1 MKFFKTLFLFFL
13 PIIINGFNIATVLS
27 VQIANASNFSHAYEF
42 RLRLDEMVPF
52 KVYSLNDPN
61 RIVVELDTST
71 INSLDDLEIT
81 SSPMLGEINFT
92 KIVEG
97 WSAIS
102 IIIDTPVKVQNL
114 AMKPQQLGGS
124 KVELSF
130 ELLPIK
136 QQEFDRIVTL
146 FYDDTNDKPLL
157 NIKNNFYYKKKNKL
171 IVVIDPGHGG
181 VDPGAQV
188 KTVREADLMLSL
200 AKVVAEEIERN
211 DNMTVILTRTIDEFT
226 SLDKRLMLAVRA
238 GADLFISLHADTVKK
253 GMASGSTIYTL
264 SQEASDQASARLAS
278 RHGGDELISG
288 LDFTGAETAVTSAL
302 MDLLRR
308 ENSVR
313 SSAFSKSIL
322 KNLENFSIKLNPT
335 PLRKAN
341 FSVLKLPGVPSILIE
356 TGFMSTSSD
365 LKNLQDRD
373 WAEKFA
379 LGISAGILEWV
390 AADQLLAN
398 KRMQ

>member
-1 MKFFKTLFLFFL
+1 MKFLKTLFLFFL
-13 PIIINGFNIATVLS
+13 SMVIIGLKFSTISF
-27 VQIANASNFSHAYEF
+27 VQIANASNFSHAYDF
-42 RLRLDEMVPF
+42 RLKLDEMVPF

-71 INSLDDLEIT
+71 INSVDDLEIT
-81 SSPMLGEINFT
+81 SSPLMGEINFL
-92 KIVEG
+92 KAIEG

-102 IIIDTPVKVQNL
+102 IKLKTPMKVQNL
-114 AMKPQQLGGS
+114 AMKPLKLDSS

-130 ELLPIK
+130 ELFPINQK
-136 QQEFDRIVTL
+136 EFDGIVKL
-146 FYDDTNDKPLL
+146 FGNDIHDERLVNINKDFDY
-157 NIKNNFYYKKKNKL
+157 IKNNKL

-188 KTVREADLMLSL
+188 KTIREADLMLSL
-200 AKVVAEEIERN
+200 AKVVAEEIESL
-211 DNMTVILTRTIDEFT
+211 DNTSVILTRTIDEFT
-226 SLDKRLMLAVRA
+226 SLDERLMLAVRV

-253 GMASGSTIYTL
+253 GKASGSTVYTL

-288 LDFTGAETAVTSAL
+288 LDLTGTETAITSAL
-302 MDLLRR
+302 MGLLRS
-308 ENSVR
+308 ENTVR
-313 SSAFSKSIL
+313 SFAFSEAIL

-341 FSVLKLPGVPSILIE
+341 FSVLKLPSVPSILIE

-365 LKNLQDRD
+365 LKNLQDRN

-379 LGISAGILEWV
+379 LAISSGILEWV
-390 AADQLLAN
+390 AEDQLLAN

>member
-1 MKFFKTLFLFFL
+1 MKFLKTLFLFFL
-13 PIIINGFNIATVLS
+13 SMVIIGLKFSNISL
-27 VQIANASNFSHAYEF
+27 VQIANASNFSNAYEF
-42 RLRLDEMVPF
+42 RLQLDEMVPF

-71 INSLDDLEIT
+71 INSVDDLEIT
-81 SSPMLGEINFT
+81 SSPLMGEINFL
-92 KIVEG
+92 KAIEG

-102 IIIDTPVKVQNL
+102 IKLKTPMKVQNL
-114 AMKPQQLGGS
+114 AMKPLKLDSS

-130 ELLPIK
+130 ELFPINQK
-136 QQEFDRIVTL
+136 EFDGIVKL
-146 FYDDTNDKPLL
+146 FGNDIHDERLVNINKDFDY
-157 NIKNNFYYKKKNKL
+157 IKNNKL

-188 KTVREADLMLSL
+188 KTIREADLMLSL
-200 AKVVAEEIERN
+200 AKVVAEEIERL
-211 DNMTVILTRTIDEFT
+211 DNTTVILTRTIDEFT
-226 SLDKRLMLAVRA
+226 SLDERLMLAVRV

-253 GMASGSTIYTL
+253 GKASGSTVYTL

-288 LDFTGAETAVTSAL
+288 LDLTGTETAITSAL
-302 MDLLRR
+302 MGLLRS
-308 ENSVR
+308 ENTVR
-313 SSAFSKSIL
+313 SYAFSEAIL

-341 FSVLKLPGVPSILIE
+341 FSVLKLPSVPSILIE
-356 TGFMSTSSD
+356 TGFMSTTSD
-365 LKNLQDRD
+365 LKNLQDRN

-379 LGISAGILEWV
+379 LAISSGILEWV
-390 AADQLLAN
+390 AEDQLLAN

>member
-1 MKFFKTLFLFFL
+1 MKFLKTLFLFFL
-13 PIIINGFNIATVLS
+13 SMVIIGLKFSIISS
-27 VQIANASNFSHAYEF
+27 VQIANASNFSHAYDF
-42 RLRLDEMVPF
+42 RLKLDEMVPL

-61 RIVVELDTST
+61 RIVLELDTST
-71 INSLDDLEIT
+71 INSVDDLEIT
-81 SSPMLGEINFT
+81 SSPLMGEINFL
-92 KIVEG
+92 KAIEG

-102 IIIDTPVKVQNL
+102 IKLETPMKVQNL
-114 AMKPQQLGGS
+114 AMKPLKLDSS

-130 ELLPIK
+130 ELFPINQK
-136 QQEFDRIVTL
+136 EFDGIVKL
-146 FYDDTNDKPLL
+146 FGNDIHDERLVNINKDFDY
-157 NIKNNFYYKKKNKL
+157 IKNNKL

-188 KTVREADLMLSL
+188 KTIREADLMLSL
-200 AKVVAEEIERN
+200 AKVVAEEIERL
-211 DNMTVILTRTIDEFT
+211 DNTTVILTRTIDEFT
-226 SLDKRLMLAVRA
+226 SLDERLMLAVRV

-253 GMASGSTIYTL
+253 GKASGSTVYTL

-288 LDFTGAETAVTSAL
+288 LDLTGTETAITSAL
-302 MDLLRR
+302 MGLLRS
-308 ENSVR
+308 ENTVR
-313 SSAFSKSIL
+313 SYAFSEAIL

-341 FSVLKLPGVPSILIE
+341 FSVLKLPSVPSILIE

-365 LKNLQDRD
+365 LRNLQDRN

-379 LGISAGILEWV
+379 LAISSGILEWV
-390 AADQLLAN
+390 AEDQLLAN

>member
-1 MKFFKTLFLFFL
+1 MKFLKTLFLFFL
-13 PIIINGFNIATVLS
+13 SIVIIGLKFSTISF
-27 VQIANASNFSHAYEF
+27 VQIANASNFSHVYEF
-42 RLRLDEMVPF
+42 RLKLDEMVPF

-81 SSPMLGEINFT
+81 SSPLMGEVNFL
-92 KIVEG
+92 KAIEG

-102 IIIDTPVKVQNL
+102 IKLETPMKVQNL
-114 AMKPQQLGGS
+114 AMKPLKLDGS

-130 ELLPIK
+130 ELFPINQK
-136 QQEFDRIVTL
+136 EFDGIVKL
-146 FYDDTNDKPLL
+146 FGNDIHDERLV
-157 NIKNNFYYKKKNKL
+157 NIKKDFDYNKNNKL

-188 KTVREADLMLSL
+188 KTIREADLMLSL
-200 AKVVAEEIERN
+200 AKVVAEEIERL
-211 DNMTVILTRTIDEFT
+211 DNTTVILTRTIDEFT
-226 SLDKRLMLAVRA
+226 SLDERLMLAVRV

-253 GMASGSTIYTL
+253 GKASGSTVYTL

-288 LDFTGAETAVTSAL
+288 LDLTGTETAITSAL
-302 MDLLRR
+302 MGLLRS
-308 ENSVR
+308 ENTVR
-313 SSAFSKSIL
+313 SYAFSEAIL
-322 KNLENFSIKLNPT
+322 KNLENFSITLNPT

-341 FSVLKLPGVPSILIE
+341 FSVLKLPSVPSILIE

-379 LGISAGILEWV
+379 LAISSGILEWV
-390 AADQLLAN
+390 AEDQLLGN

>member
-1 MKFFKTLFLFFL
+1 MKFLKTLFLFFL
-13 PIIINGFNIATVLS
+13 SMVIIGLKFSTISL
-27 VQIANASNFSHAYEF
+27 VQIANASNFSHAYDF
-42 RLRLDEMVPF
+42 RLKLDEMVQF

-71 INSLDDLEIT
+71 INSLDDLEIM
-81 SSPMLGEINFT
+81 SSPLMGEINFL
-92 KIVEG
+92 KAIEG

-102 IIIDTPVKVQNL
+102 IKLETPMKVQNL
-114 AMKPQQLGGS
+114 AMKPLKLDGS

-130 ELLPIK
+130 ELFPINQK
-136 QQEFDRIVTL
+136 EFDGIVEL
-146 FYDDTNDKPLL
+146 FGNDIHDERLV
-157 NIKNNFYYKKKNKL
+157 NIKKDFDYNKNNKL

-188 KTVREADLMLSL
+188 KTIREADLMLSL
-200 AKVVAEEIERN
+200 AKVVAEEIERL
-211 DNMTVILTRTIDEFT
+211 DNTTVILTRKIDEFT
-226 SLDKRLMLAVRA
+226 SLDERLMLAVRV

-253 GMASGSTIYTL
+253 GKASGSTVYTL
-264 SQEASDQASARLAS
+264 SLEASDQASARLAS

-288 LDFTGAETAVTSAL
+288 LDLTGTETAITSAL
-302 MDLLRR
+302 MGLLRS
-308 ENSVR
+308 ENTVR
-313 SSAFSKSIL
+313 SYAFSEAIL
-322 KNLENFSIKLNPT
+322 KNLEDFSIKLNPT

-341 FSVLKLPGVPSILIE
+341 FSVLKLPSVPSILIE

-379 LGISAGILEWV
+379 LAISSGILEWV
-390 AADQLLAN
+390 AEDQLLGN

>member
-1 MKFFKTLFLFFL
+1 MKFSKTLFLFFL
-13 PIIINGFNIATVLS
+13 SMVIIGLKFSTISS
-27 VQIANASNFSHAYEF
+27 VQIANASNFSHAYDF
-42 RLRLDEMVPF
+42 RLKLDEMVPF

-61 RIVVELDTST
+61 RIVVELDTSK

-81 SSPMLGEINFT
+81 SSPLMGEINFL
-92 KIVEG
+92 KAIEG

-102 IIIDTPVKVQNL
+102 IKLETPMKVQNL
-114 AMKPQQLGGS
+114 AMKPLKLDGS

-130 ELLPIK
+130 ELFPINQK
-136 QQEFDRIVTL
+136 EFDGIVKL
-146 FYDDTNDKPLL
+146 FGNDIHDERLV
-157 NIKNNFYYKKKNKL
+157 NIKKDFDYNKNNKL

-188 KTVREADLMLSL
+188 KTIREADLMLSL
-200 AKVVAEEIERN
+200 AKVVAEEIERL
-211 DNMTVILTRTIDEFT
+211 DNTTVILTRTIDEFT
-226 SLDKRLMLAVRA
+226 SLDERLMLAVRV

-253 GMASGSTIYTL
+253 GKAYGSTVYTL

-288 LDFTGAETAVTSAL
+288 LDLTGTETAITSAL
-302 MDLLRR
+302 MGLLRS
-308 ENSVR
+308 ENTVR
-313 SSAFSKSIL
+313 SYAFSEAIL
-322 KNLENFSIKLNPT
+322 KNLENFSITLNPT

-341 FSVLKLPGVPSILIE
+341 FSVLKLPSVPSILIE

-379 LGISAGILEWV
+379 LAISSGILEWV
-390 AADQLLAN
+390 AEDQLLGN

>member
-1 MKFFKTLFLFFL
+1 MKFFKTLYLFFL
-13 PIIINGFNIATVLS
+13 PITIIGLNIATVLS

-146 FYDDTNDKPLL
+146 FYDDTNDESSL

-200 AKVVAEEIERN
+200 AKVVAEEIERH

-379 LGISAGILEWV
+379 LAISSGILEWV
-390 AADQLLAN
+390 AKDQLLAN

>member
-1 MKFFKTLFLFFL
+1 MKFLKTLFLFFL
-13 PIIINGFNIATVLS
+13 SMVIIGLKFSTISL

-42 RLRLDEMVPF
+42 RLKLDEMVPF

-71 INSLDDLEIT
+71 INSVDDLEIT
-81 SSPMLGEINFT
+81 SSPLMGEINFL
-92 KIVEG
+92 KAIEG

-102 IIIDTPVKVQNL
+102 IKLKTPMKVQNL
-114 AMKPQQLGGS
+114 TMKPLTLDSS

-130 ELLPIK
+130 ELFPINQK
-136 QQEFDRIVTL
+136 EFDGIVKL
-146 FYDDTNDKPLL
+146 FGNDIHDERLVNINKDFDY
-157 NIKNNFYYKKKNKL
+157 IKNNKL

-188 KTVREADLMLSL
+188 KTIREADLMLSL
-200 AKVVAEEIERN
+200 AKVVAEEIERL
-211 DNMTVILTRTIDEFT
+211 DNTTVILTRTIDEFT
-226 SLDKRLMLAVRA
+226 SLDERLMLAVRV

-253 GMASGSTIYTL
+253 GKASGSTVYTL

-288 LDFTGAETAVTSAL
+288 LDLTGTETAITSAL
-302 MDLLRR
+302 MGLLRS
-308 ENSVR
+308 ENTVR
-313 SSAFSKSIL
+313 SYAFSEAIL

-341 FSVLKLPGVPSILIE
+341 FSVLKLPSVPSILIE

-379 LGISAGILEWV
+379 LAISSGILEWV
-390 AADQLLAN
+390 AKDQLLAN

>member
-1 MKFFKTLFLFFL
+1 MKFLKTLFLFFL
-13 PIIINGFNIATVLS
+13 SIVIIGLKFSTISL
-27 VQIANASNFSHAYEF
+27 VQIANASNFSHAYDF
-42 RLRLDEMVPF
+42 RLKLDEMVPF

-61 RIVVELDTST
+61 RIVLELDTST
-71 INSLDDLEIT
+71 INSLDDLDIT
-81 SSPMLGEINFT
+81 SSPLMGEINFL
-92 KIVEG
+92 KAIEG

-102 IIIDTPVKVQNL
+102 IKLEIPMKVQNL
-114 AMKPQQLGGS
+114 AMKPLKLDSS

-130 ELLPIK
+130 ELFPINQK
-136 QQEFDRIVTL
+136 EFDGIVKL
-146 FYDDTNDKPLL
+146 FVNDIHDERLV
-157 NIKNNFYYKKKNKL
+157 NIKKDFDYNKNDKL

-188 KTVREADLMLSL
+188 KTIREADLMLSL
-200 AKVVAEEIERN
+200 AKVVAEEIERL
-211 DNMTVILTRTIDEFT
+211 DNTTVILTRTIDEFT
-226 SLDKRLMLAVRA
+226 SLDERLMLAVRV

-253 GMASGSTIYTL
+253 GKASGSTVYTL

-288 LDFTGAETAVTSAL
+288 LDLTGTETAITSAL
-302 MDLLRR
+302 MGLLRS
-308 ENSVR
+308 ENTVR
-313 SSAFSKSIL
+313 SYAFSEAIL

-341 FSVLKLPGVPSILIE
+341 FSVLKLPSVPSILIE

-379 LGISAGILEWV
+379 LAISSGILEWV
-390 AADQLLAN
+390 AEDQLLGN

>member
-1 MKFFKTLFLFFL
+1 MKFLKTLFLFFL
-13 PIIINGFNIATVLS
+13 SMVIIGLKFSNISL
-27 VQIANASNFSHAYEF
+27 VQIANASNFSHAYDF
-42 RLRLDEMVPF
+42 RLKLDEMVPF

-71 INSLDDLEIT
+71 INSVDDLEIT
-81 SSPMLGEINFT
+81 SSPLMGEINFL
-92 KIVEG
+92 KAIEG

-102 IIIDTPVKVQNL
+102 IKLKTPMKVQNL
-114 AMKPQQLGGS
+114 AMKPLKLDSS

-130 ELLPIK
+130 ELFPINQK
-136 QQEFDRIVTL
+136 EFDGIVKL
-146 FYDDTNDKPLL
+146 FGNDIHDERLVNINKDFDY
-157 NIKNNFYYKKKNKL
+157 IKNNKL

-188 KTVREADLMLSL
+188 KTIREADLMLSL
-200 AKVVAEEIERN
+200 AKVVAEEIERL
-211 DNMTVILTRTIDEFT
+211 DNTTVILTRTIDEFT
-226 SLDKRLMLAVRA
+226 SLDERLMLAVRV

-253 GMASGSTIYTL
+253 GKASGSTVYTL

-288 LDFTGAETAVTSAL
+288 LDLTGTETAITSAL
-302 MDLLRR
+302 MGLLRS
-308 ENSVR
+308 ENTVR
-313 SSAFSKSIL
+313 SYAFSEAIL

-341 FSVLKLPGVPSILIE
+341 FSVLKLPSVPSILIE

-365 LKNLQDRD
+365 LINLQDRD

-379 LGISAGILEWV
+379 LAISSGILEWV
-390 AADQLLAN
+390 AEDQLLAN

>member
-1 MKFFKTLFLFFL
+1 MKFLKTLFLFFL
-13 PIIINGFNIATVLS
+13 SIVIIGLKFSTISL

-42 RLRLDEMVPF
+42 RLKLDEMVPF

-61 RIVVELDTST
+61 RIVVELDTSK

-81 SSPMLGEINFT
+81 SSPLMGEVNFL
-92 KIVEG
+92 KAIEG

-102 IIIDTPVKVQNL
+102 IKLETPMKVQNL
-114 AMKPQQLGGS
+114 AMKPLKLDGS
-124 KVELSF
+124 RVELSF
-130 ELLPIK
+130 ELFPINQK
-136 QQEFDRIVTL
+136 EFDGIVKL
-146 FYDDTNDKPLL
+146 FGNDIHDERLV
-157 NIKNNFYYKKKNKL
+157 NIKKDFDYNKNNKL

-188 KTVREADLMLSL
+188 KTIREADLMLSL
-200 AKVVAEEIERN
+200 AKVVAEEIERL
-211 DNMTVILTRTIDEFT
+211 DNTTVILTRKIDEFT
-226 SLDKRLMLAVRA
+226 SLDERLMLAVRV

-253 GMASGSTIYTL
+253 GKASGSTVYTL

-288 LDFTGAETAVTSAL
+288 LDLTGTETAITSAL
-302 MDLLRR
+302 MGLLRS
-308 ENSVR
+308 ENTVR
-313 SSAFSKSIL
+313 SYAFSEAIL
-322 KNLENFSIKLNPT
+322 KNLENFSITLNPT

-341 FSVLKLPGVPSILIE
+341 FSVLKLPSVPSILIE

-379 LGISAGILEWV
+379 SAISSGILEWV
-390 AADQLLAN
+390 AEDQLLGN

>member
-1 MKFFKTLFLFFL
+1 MKFLKTLFLFFL
-13 PIIINGFNIATVLS
+13 SMVIIGLKFSNISL
-27 VQIANASNFSHAYEF
+27 VQIANASNFSHAYDF
-42 RLRLDEMVPF
+42 RLKLDEMVPF

-71 INSLDDLEIT
+71 INSVDDLEIT
-81 SSPMLGEINFT
+81 SSPLMGEINFL
-92 KIVEG
+92 KAIEG

-102 IIIDTPVKVQNL
+102 IKLETPMKVQNL
-114 AMKPQQLGGS
+114 AMKPLKLDSS

-130 ELLPIK
+130 ELFPINQK
-136 QQEFDRIVTL
+136 EFDGIVKL
-146 FYDDTNDKPLL
+146 FDNDIHDERLVNINKDFDY
-157 NIKNNFYYKKKNKL
+157 IKNNKL

-188 KTVREADLMLSL
+188 KTIREADLMLSL
-200 AKVVAEEIERN
+200 AKVVAEEIERL
-211 DNMTVILTRTIDEFT
+211 DNTTVILTRTIDEFT
-226 SLDKRLMLAVRA
+226 SLDERLMLAVRV

-253 GMASGSTIYTL
+253 GKASGSTVYTL

-288 LDFTGAETAVTSAL
+288 LDLTGTETAITSAL
-302 MDLLRR
+302 MGLLRS
-308 ENSVR
+308 ENTVR
-313 SSAFSKSIL
+313 SYAFSEAIL

-341 FSVLKLPGVPSILIE
+341 FSVLKLPSVPSILIE
-356 TGFMSTSSD
+356 TGFMSTTSD
-365 LKNLQDRD
+365 LKNLQDRN

-379 LGISAGILEWV
+379 LAISSGILEWV
-390 AADQLLAN
+390 AEDQLLAN

>member
-1 MKFFKTLFLFFL
+1 MKFLKTLFLFFL
-13 PIIINGFNIATVLS
+13 SIVIIGLKFSTISL

-42 RLRLDEMVPF
+42 RLKLDEMVPF
-52 KVYSLNDPN
+52 KVHSLNDPN
-61 RIVVELDTST
+61 RIVVELDTSA

-81 SSPMLGEINFT
+81 SSPLMGEINFL
-92 KIVEG
+92 KAIEG

-102 IIIDTPVKVQNL
+102 IKLETPMKVQNL
-114 AMKPQQLGGS
+114 AMKPLKLDGS

-130 ELLPIK
+130 ELFPINQK
-136 QQEFDRIVTL
+136 EFDGIVKL
-146 FYDDTNDKPLL
+146 FGNDIHDERLV
-157 NIKNNFYYKKKNKL
+157 NIKKDFDYNKNNKL

-188 KTVREADLMLSL
+188 KTIREADLMLSL
-200 AKVVAEEIERN
+200 AKVVAEEIERL
-211 DNMTVILTRTIDEFT
+211 DNTTVILTRKIDEFT
-226 SLDKRLMLAVRA
+226 SLDERLMLAVRV

-253 GMASGSTIYTL
+253 GKASGSTVYTL

-288 LDFTGAETAVTSAL
+288 LDLTGTETAITSAL
-302 MDLLRR
+302 MGLLRN
-308 ENSVR
+308 ENTVR
-313 SSAFSKSIL
+313 SYAFSEAIL
-322 KNLENFSIKLNPT
+322 KNLENFSITLNPT

-341 FSVLKLPGVPSILIE
+341 FSVLKLPSVPSILIE

-379 LGISAGILEWV
+379 LAISSGILEWV
-390 AADQLLAN
+390 AEDQLLRN

>member
-1 MKFFKTLFLFFL
+1 MKFLKTLFLFFVSMV
-13 PIIINGFNIATVLS
+13 IIGLNFNTISL
-27 VQIANASNFSHAYEF
+27 VQIANASNFSYAYDF
-42 RLRLDEMVPF
+42 RLKLDEMVPF

-71 INSLDDLEIT
+71 INSMDDLEIM
-81 SSPMLGEINFT
+81 SSPLMGEINFL
-92 KIVEG
+92 KAIEG

-102 IIIDTPVKVQNL
+102 IKLETPMKVQNL
-114 AMKPQQLGGS
+114 AMKPLNLDGS

-130 ELLPIK
+130 ELFPINQK
-136 QQEFDRIVTL
+136 EFDGIVKL
-146 FYDDTNDKPLL
+146 FGNDIHDERLV
-157 NIKNNFYYKKKNKL
+157 NIKKDFDYNNNNKL

-188 KTVREADLMLSL
+188 KTIREADLMLSL
-200 AKVVAEEIERN
+200 AKVVAEEIERL
-211 DNMTVILTRTIDEFT
+211 DNTTVILTRTIDEFT
-226 SLDKRLMLAVRA
+226 SLDERLMLAVRV

-253 GMASGSTIYTL
+253 GKASGSTVYTL

-288 LDFTGAETAVTSAL
+288 LDLTGTETAITSAL
-302 MDLLRR
+302 MGLLRS
-308 ENSVR
+308 ENTVR
-313 SSAFSKSIL
+313 SYAFSEAIL

-341 FSVLKLPGVPSILIE
+341 FSVLKLPSVPSILIE

-379 LGISAGILEWV
+379 LAISSGILEWV
-390 AADQLLAN
+390 AEDQLLGN

>member
-1 MKFFKTLFLFFL
+1 MKFLKTLFLFFL
-13 PIIINGFNIATVLS
+13 SMVIIGLKFSNISL
-27 VQIANASNFSHAYEF
+27 VQIANASNFSHAYDF
-42 RLRLDEMVPF
+42 RLKLDEMVPF

-71 INSLDDLEIT
+71 INSVDDLEIT
-81 SSPMLGEINFT
+81 SSPLIGEINFL
-92 KIVEG
+92 KAIEG

-102 IIIDTPVKVQNL
+102 IKLETPMKVQNL
-114 AMKPQQLGGS
+114 AMKPLKLDSS

-130 ELLPIK
+130 ELFPINQK
-136 QQEFDRIVTL
+136 EFDGIVEL
-146 FYDDTNDKPLL
+146 FGNDIHDERLV
-157 NIKNNFYYKKKNKL
+157 NIKKDFDYNKNNKL

-188 KTVREADLMLSL
+188 KTIREADLMLSL
-200 AKVVAEEIERN
+200 AKVVAEEIERL
-211 DNMTVILTRTIDEFT
+211 DNTTVILTRTIDEFT
-226 SLDKRLMLAVRA
+226 SLDERLMLAVRV

-253 GMASGSTIYTL
+253 GKASGSTVYTL

-288 LDFTGAETAVTSAL
+288 LDLTGTETAITSAL
-302 MDLLRR
+302 MGLLRS
-308 ENSVR
+308 ENTVR
-313 SSAFSKSIL
+313 SFAFSEAIL

-341 FSVLKLPGVPSILIE
+341 FSVLKLPSVPSILIE

-365 LKNLQDRD
+365 LKNLQDRN

-379 LGISAGILEWV
+379 LAISSGILEWV
-390 AADQLLAN
+390 AEDQLLAN

>member
-1 MKFFKTLFLFFL
+1 MKFLKTLFLFFVSMV
-13 PIIINGFNIATVLS
+13 IIGLNFNTISL
-27 VQIANASNFSHAYEF
+27 VQIANASNFSYAYDF
-42 RLRLDEMVPF
+42 RLKLDEMVPF

-81 SSPMLGEINFT
+81 SSPLMGEINFL
-92 KIVEG
+92 KAIEG

-102 IIIDTPVKVQNL
+102 IKLETPMKVQNL
-114 AMKPQQLGGS
+114 AMKPLKLDGS

-130 ELLPIK
+130 ELFPINQK
-136 QQEFDRIVTL
+136 EFDRIVKL
-146 FYDDTNDKPLL
+146 FGNDIHDERLV
-157 NIKNNFYYKKKNKL
+157 NIKKDFDYNKNNKL
-171 IVVIDPGHGG
+171 IVAIDPGHGG

-188 KTVREADLMLSL
+188 KTIREADLMLSL
-200 AKVVAEEIERN
+200 AKVVAEEIERL
-211 DNMTVILTRTIDEFT
+211 DNTTVILTRTIDEFT
-226 SLDKRLMLAVRA
+226 SLDERLMLAVRV

-253 GMASGSTIYTL
+253 GKASGSTVYTL

-288 LDFTGAETAVTSAL
+288 LDLTGSETAITSAL
-302 MDLLRR
+302 MGLLRS
-308 ENSVR
+308 ENTVR
-313 SSAFSKSIL
+313 SYAFSEAIL
-322 KNLENFSIKLNPT
+322 KNLDNFSIKLNPT

-341 FSVLKLPGVPSILIE
+341 FSVLKLPSVPSILIE

-379 LGISAGILEWV
+379 LAISSGILEWV
-390 AADQLLAN
+390 AEDQLLGN

>member
-1 MKFFKTLFLFFL
+1 MKFLKTLFLFFL
-13 PIIINGFNIATVLS
+13 SIVIIGLKFSTISF
-27 VQIANASNFSHAYEF
+27 VQIANASNFSHVYEF
-42 RLRLDEMVPF
+42 RLKLDEMVPF

-61 RIVVELDTST
+61 IIVVELDTST

-81 SSPMLGEINFT
+81 SSPLMGEINFL
-92 KIVEG
+92 KAIEG

-102 IIIDTPVKVQNL
+102 IKLETPMKVQNL
-114 AMKPQQLGGS
+114 AMKPLKLDGS

-130 ELLPIK
+130 ELFPINQK
-136 QQEFDRIVTL
+136 EFDGIVKL
-146 FYDDTNDKPLL
+146 FGNDIHDERLV
-157 NIKNNFYYKKKNKL
+157 NIKKDFDYNKNNKL

-188 KTVREADLMLSL
+188 KTIREADLMLSL
-200 AKVVAEEIERN
+200 AKVVAEEIERL
-211 DNMTVILTRTIDEFT
+211 DNTTVILTRKIDEFT
-226 SLDKRLMLAVRA
+226 SLDERLMLAVRV

-253 GMASGSTIYTL
+253 GKASGSTVYTL

-288 LDFTGAETAVTSAL
+288 LDLTGTETAITSAL
-302 MDLLRR
+302 MGLLRS
-308 ENSVR
+308 ENTVR
-313 SSAFSKSIL
+313 SYAFSEAIL
-322 KNLENFSIKLNPT
+322 KNLENFSITLNPT

-341 FSVLKLPGVPSILIE
+341 FSVLKLPSVPSILIE

-379 LGISAGILEWV
+379 LAISSGILEWV
-390 AADQLLAN
+390 AEDQLLGN

>member
-1 MKFFKTLFLFFL
+1 MKFLKTLFLFFL
-13 PIIINGFNIATVLS
+13 SMVIIGLKFSTISL
-27 VQIANASNFSHAYEF
+27 VQIANASNFSHAYDF
-42 RLRLDEMVPF
+42 RLKLDEMVPF

-71 INSLDDLEIT
+71 INSVDDLEIT
-81 SSPMLGEINFT
+81 SSPLMGEINFL
-92 KIVEG
+92 KAIEG

-102 IIIDTPVKVQNL
+102 IKLETPMKVQNL
-114 AMKPQQLGGS
+114 AMKPLKLDSS

-130 ELLPIK
+130 ELFPINQK
-136 QQEFDRIVTL
+136 EFDGIVKL
-146 FYDDTNDKPLL
+146 FGNDIHDERLVNINKDFDY
-157 NIKNNFYYKKKNKL
+157 IKNNKL

-188 KTVREADLMLSL
+188 KTIREADLMLSL
-200 AKVVAEEIERN
+200 AKVVAEEIERL
-211 DNMTVILTRTIDEFT
+211 DNTTVILTRTIDEFT
-226 SLDKRLMLAVRA
+226 SLDERLMLAVRV

-253 GMASGSTIYTL
+253 GKASGSTVYTL

-288 LDFTGAETAVTSAL
+288 LDLTGTETAITSAL
-302 MDLLRR
+302 MGLLRS
-308 ENSVR
+308 ENTVR
-313 SSAFSKSIL
+313 SYAFSEAIL

-341 FSVLKLPGVPSILIE
+341 FSVLKLPSVPSILIE

-365 LKNLQDRD
+365 LKNLQDRN

-379 LGISAGILEWV
+379 LAISSGILEWV
-390 AADQLLAN
+390 AEDQLLAN

>member
-1 MKFFKTLFLFFL
+1 MKFLKTLFLFFL
-13 PIIINGFNIATVLS
+13 SMVIIGLKFSNFFL
-27 VQIANASNFSHAYEF
+27 VQIANASNFSHAYDF
-42 RLRLDEMVPF
+42 RLKLDEMVPF

-71 INSLDDLEIT
+71 INSVDDLEIT
-81 SSPMLGEINFT
+81 SSPLMGEINFL
-92 KIVEG
+92 KAIEG

-102 IIIDTPVKVQNL
+102 IKLKTPMKVQNL
-114 AMKPQQLGGS
+114 TMKPLTLDSS

-130 ELLPIK
+130 ELFPINQK
-136 QQEFDRIVTL
+136 EFDGIVKL
-146 FYDDTNDKPLL
+146 FGNDIHDERLVNINKDFDY
-157 NIKNNFYYKKKNKL
+157 IKNNKL

-188 KTVREADLMLSL
+188 KTIREADLMLSL
-200 AKVVAEEIERN
+200 AKVVAEEIERL
-211 DNMTVILTRTIDEFT
+211 DNTTVILTRTIDEFT
-226 SLDKRLMLAVRA
+226 SLDERLMLAVRV

-253 GMASGSTIYTL
+253 GKASGSTVYTL

-288 LDFTGAETAVTSAL
+288 LDLTGTETAITSAL
-302 MDLLRR
+302 MGLLRS
-308 ENSVR
+308 ENTVR
-313 SSAFSKSIL
+313 SYAFSEAIL

-341 FSVLKLPGVPSILIE
+341 FSVLKLPSVPSILIE

-365 LKNLQDRD
+365 LKNLQDRN

-379 LGISAGILEWV
+379 LAISSGILEWV
-390 AADQLLAN
+390 AEDQLLAN

>member
-1 MKFFKTLFLFFL
+1 MVIIGLKFSTISL
-13 PIIINGFNIATVLS
+13 

-42 RLRLDEMVPF
+42 RLKLDEMVPF

-71 INSLDDLEIT
+71 INSLDDLEIK
-81 SSPMLGEINFT
+81 SSPLTGEINFLKDT
-92 KIVEG
+92 EG

-102 IIIDTPVKVQNL
+102 IKLETPMKVQNL
-114 AMKPQQLGGS
+114 AMKPLKLDGF

-130 ELLPIK
+130 ELFPINQK
-136 QQEFDRIVTL
+136 EFDEIVKL
-146 FYDDTNDKPLL
+146 FDNDIHDERLV
-157 NIKNNFYYKKKNKL
+157 NINKDFDYNKNNKL

-188 KTVREADLMLSL
+188 KTIREADLMLSL
-200 AKVVAEEIERN
+200 AKVVAEEIESL
-211 DNMTVILTRTIDEFT
+211 DNTSVILTRTIDEFT
-226 SLDKRLMLAVRA
+226 SLDERLMLAVRV

-253 GMASGSTIYTL
+253 GKASGSTVYTL

-288 LDFTGAETAVTSAL
+288 LDLTGTETAITSAL
-302 MDLLRR
+302 MGLLRS
-308 ENSVR
+308 ENTVR
-313 SSAFSKSIL
+313 SYAFSEAIL

-341 FSVLKLPGVPSILIE
+341 FSVLKLPSVPSILIE

-379 LGISAGILEWV
+379 LAISSGVLEWV
-390 AADQLLAN
+390 AEDQLLAN

>member
-1 MKFFKTLFLFFL
+1 MKFLKTLFLFFL
-13 PIIINGFNIATVLS
+13 SMVIIGLKFSTISL
-27 VQIANASNFSHAYEF
+27 VQIANASNFSHAYDF
-42 RLRLDEMVPF
+42 RLKLDEMVPF

-61 RIVVELDTST
+61 RIVLELDTST
-71 INSLDDLEIT
+71 INSLDDLDIT
-81 SSPMLGEINFT
+81 SSPLMGEINFL
-92 KIVEG
+92 KAIEG

-102 IIIDTPVKVQNL
+102 IKLEIPMKVQNL
-114 AMKPQQLGGS
+114 AMKPLKLDSS

-130 ELLPIK
+130 ELFPINQK
-136 QQEFDRIVTL
+136 EFDGIVKL
-146 FYDDTNDKPLL
+146 FVNDIHDERLV
-157 NIKNNFYYKKKNKL
+157 NIKKDFEYNKNDKL

-188 KTVREADLMLSL
+188 KTIREADLMLSL
-200 AKVVAEEIERN
+200 AKVVAEEIERL
-211 DNMTVILTRTIDEFT
+211 DNTTVILTRTIDEFT
-226 SLDKRLMLAVRA
+226 SLDERLMLAVRV

-253 GMASGSTIYTL
+253 GKASGSTVYTL

-288 LDFTGAETAVTSAL
+288 LDLTGTETAITSAL
-302 MDLLRR
+302 MGLLRS
-308 ENSVR
+308 ENTVR
-313 SSAFSKSIL
+313 AYAFSEAIV
-322 KNLENFSIKLNPT
+322 KNLEDFSIKLNPT

-341 FSVLKLPGVPSILIE
+341 FSVLKLPSVPSILIE

-379 LGISAGILEWV
+379 LAISSGILEWV
-390 AADQLLAN
+390 AEDQLLGN

>member
-1 MKFFKTLFLFFL
+1 
-13 PIIINGFNIATVLS
+13 
-27 VQIANASNFSHAYEF
+27 
-42 RLRLDEMVPF
+42 
-52 KVYSLNDPN
+52 
-61 RIVVELDTST
+61 
-71 INSLDDLEIT
+71 
-81 SSPMLGEINFT
+81 
-92 KIVEG
+92 
-97 WSAIS
+97 
-102 IIIDTPVKVQNL
+102 
-114 AMKPQQLGGS
+114 MKPQKLDGS

-130 ELLPIK
+130 ELFPIE

-146 FYDDTNDKPLL
+146 FDDDIFDEPLVKIKKNFYDN
-157 NIKNNFYYKKKNKL
+157 KNNNL
-171 IVVIDPGHGG
+171 TVVIDPGHGG

-188 KTVREADLMLSL
+188 KTIREADLMLSL
-200 AKVVAEEIERN
+200 AKVVVEAIKRL
-211 DNMTVILTRTIDEFT
+211 DNTTVILTRTSDEFT

-253 GMASGSTIYTL
+253 GKASGSTVYTL

-288 LDFTGAETAVTSAL
+288 LDLTGAETAVTSAL
-302 MDLLRR
+302 MGLLRR
-308 ENSVR
+308 ENTVR
-313 SSAFSKSIL
+313 SVAFSESIL

-341 FSVLKLPGVPSILIE
+341 FSVLKLPSVPSILIE

-379 LGISAGILEWV
+379 LAISSGILEWV
-390 AADQLLAN
+390 AEDQLLGN

>member
-1 MKFFKTLFLFFL
+1 MKFLKTLFLFFL
-13 PIIINGFNIATVLS
+13 SIVIIGLKFSTISL
-27 VQIANASNFSHAYEF
+27 VQIANASNFSHFYEF
-42 RLRLDEMVPF
+42 RLKLDEMVPF

-81 SSPMLGEINFT
+81 SSPLMGEINFL
-92 KIVEG
+92 KAIEG

-102 IIIDTPVKVQNL
+102 IKLETPMKVQNL
-114 AMKPQQLGGS
+114 AMKPLKLDGS

-130 ELLPIK
+130 ELFPINQK
-136 QQEFDRIVTL
+136 EFDGIVKL
-146 FYDDTNDKPLL
+146 FGNDIHDKRLV
-157 NIKNNFYYKKKNKL
+157 NIKKDFDYNKNDKL

-188 KTVREADLMLSL
+188 KTIREADLMLSL
-200 AKVVAEEIERN
+200 AKVVAEEIERL
-211 DNMTVILTRTIDEFT
+211 DNTTVILTRKIDEFT
-226 SLDKRLMLAVRA
+226 SLDERLMLAVRV

-253 GMASGSTIYTL
+253 GKASGSTVYTL

-288 LDFTGAETAVTSAL
+288 LDLTGTETAITSAL
-302 MDLLRR
+302 MGLLRS
-308 ENSVR
+308 ENTVR
-313 SSAFSKSIL
+313 SYAFSEAIL
-322 KNLENFSIKLNPT
+322 KNLENFSITLNPA

-341 FSVLKLPGVPSILIE
+341 FSVLKLPSVPSILIE

-379 LGISAGILEWV
+379 LAISSGILEWV
-390 AADQLLAN
+390 AEDQLLGN

>member
-1 MKFFKTLFLFFL
+1 MKFSKTLFLFFL
-13 PIIINGFNIATVLS
+13 SMVIIGLKFSTISS
-27 VQIANASNFSHAYEF
+27 VQIANASNFSHAYDF
-42 RLRLDEMVPF
+42 RLKLDEMVPF

-61 RIVVELDTST
+61 RIVVELDTSK

-81 SSPMLGEINFT
+81 SSPLMGEVNFL
-92 KIVEG
+92 KAIEG

-102 IIIDTPVKVQNL
+102 IKLETPMKVQNL
-114 AMKPQQLGGS
+114 AMKPLKLDGS

-130 ELLPIK
+130 ELFPINQK
-136 QQEFDRIVTL
+136 EFDGIVKL
-146 FYDDTNDKPLL
+146 FGNDIHDERLV
-157 NIKNNFYYKKKNKL
+157 NIKKDFDYNKNNKL

-188 KTVREADLMLSL
+188 KTIREADLMLSL
-200 AKVVAEEIERN
+200 AKVVAEEIERL
-211 DNMTVILTRTIDEFT
+211 DNTTVILTRKIDEFT
-226 SLDKRLMLAVRA
+226 SLDERLMLAVRV

-253 GMASGSTIYTL
+253 GKASGSTVYTL

-288 LDFTGAETAVTSAL
+288 LDLTGTETAITSAL
-302 MDLLRR
+302 MGLLRS
-308 ENSVR
+308 ENTVR
-313 SSAFSKSIL
+313 SYAFSEAIL
-322 KNLENFSIKLNPT
+322 KNLENFSIKLNPA

-341 FSVLKLPGVPSILIE
+341 FSVLKLPSVPSILIE

-379 LGISAGILEWV
+379 SAISSGILEWV
-390 AADQLLAN
+390 AEDQLLGN